1 MNAIGLVQGSLA
13 YRSFNKAKW
22 KGTPLISTER
32 RIEMNY
38 SATLSVIFTILVMVL
53 QGCATP
59 MRQAAVP
66 MGLASQA
73 QVPEMP
79 DVRYRVGVAKD
90 MDAMAQEGI
99 DSYKREVAHFTATGH
114 SGQLPPAVFLAVSGG
129 GDNGAFGAGL
139 LNGWTA
145 AGNRPEFKL
154 VTGISTGALIGPFA
168 FLGSSYDSQLKEFYT
183 TISPKDILEKR
194 GFLAVITD
202 DAVAS
207 NQPLMKLV
215 EKAVTRDMMDA
226 IAAEYK
232 KGRLFLVATVDLDAH
247 QGVIWNMTKIAAS
260 SDPKAADL
268 FRRILI
274 ASASIPGA
282 FPPMM
287 IDVEAGGQ
295 KYQEMHVDG
304 GTMAQVFL
312 YPPALSLKELERK
325 ENVSARERKLYIIR
339 NSRLDPEWAQVDR
352 RTLSILGQAI
362 SSLIQMQGI
371 GDLYRIYLTAQK
383 DSIDYNLAYIPATFN
398 VPKKEEFDTEYMRQ
412 LFDTGYSMAVKGYP
426 WQKNPPG
433 YQPPASTVQ
442 K

>member
-1 MNAIGLVQGSLA
+1 
-13 YRSFNKAKW
+13 
-22 KGTPLISTER
+22 
-32 RIEMNY
+32 MNY
-38 SATLSVIFTILVMVL
+38 SALISIFFTILAMGL

-59 MRQAAVP
+59 ARLPAVP
-66 MGLASQA
+66 AALEDQA
-73 QVPEMP
+73 QVPGLAN
-79 DVRYRVGVAKD
+79 VRYMMGFEKD
-90 MDAMAQEGI
+90 LAAMEKEGI
-99 DSYKREVAHFTATGH
+99 EAYKRELAYFEATGH
-114 SGQLPPAVFLAVSGG
+114 SGQLPPAVFLAISGG
-129 GDNGAFGAGL
+129 GDKGAFGAGL

-168 FLGSSYDSQLKEFYT
+168 FLGSSYDSQLKDFYT
-183 TISPKDILEKR
+183 TVSPKDILEKR
-194 GFLAVITD
+194 SAFAVINN
-202 DAVAS
+202 DAMAS

-215 EKAVTRDMMDA
+215 EKAVTRDMLDA

-247 QGVIWNMTKIAAS
+247 KGVIWNMTKIAAS
-260 SDPKAADL
+260 GDPRAADL

-274 ASASIPGA
+274 ASAAIPGA
-282 FPPMM
+282 FPPTMV
-287 IDVEAGGQ
+287 DVEAGGM

-312 YPPALSLKELERK
+312 YPPSMNIKELERR
-325 ENVSARERKLYIIR
+325 ENVSARKRELYIIR

-352 RTLSILGQAI
+352 RTLSIVGQAI

-383 DSIDYNLAYIPATFN
+383 DGIDYNLAYIPASFK
-398 VPKKEEFDTEYMRQ
+398 VPKKEDFDTEYMRQ
-412 LFDTGYSMAVKGYP
+412 LFDTGYGMAAKGYP
-426 WQKNPPG
+426 WQKVPPG
-433 YQPPASTVQ
+433 LQPSTGTDS

>member
-1 MNAIGLVQGSLA
+1 MTRKESIRENNI
-13 YRSFNKAKW
+13 
-22 KGTPLISTER
+22 
-32 RIEMNY
+32 NY
-38 SATLSVIFTILVMVL
+38 SAVMTVVLTIFVMFL

-59 MRQAAVP
+59 ARLPAVP
-66 MGLASQA
+66 QGLEDQA
-73 QVPEMP
+73 QVPGLA
-79 DVRYRVGVAKD
+79 DVRYRVGFEKD
-90 MDAMAQEGI
+90 MAAMEKEGI
-99 DSYKREVAHFTATGH
+99 EAYKRELENFKATGH
-114 SGQLPPAVFLAVSGG
+114 SDQLPPAVFLAVSGG
-129 GDNGAFGAGL
+129 GDAGAFGAGL
-139 LNGWTA
+139 LCGWTA

-183 TISPKDILEKR
+183 TISPKDIHEKR
-194 GFLAVITD
+194 GPFAVITD
-202 DAVAS
+202 DALAS

-215 EKAVTRDMMDA
+215 EKAVTKDMMDA

-247 QGVIWNMTKIAAS
+247 QGIIWNMTKIAAS
-260 SDPKAADL
+260 SDPRAVDL

-287 IDVEAGGQ
+287 IDVEVGGV

-312 YPPALSLKELERK
+312 YPPSLNIKEWERK
-325 ENVSARERKLYIIR
+325 EKVGTRERKLYIIR

-352 RTLSILGQAI
+352 RTLSIIGQAI
-362 SSLIQMQGI
+362 SSLIQTQGI

-383 DSIDYNLAYIPATFN
+383 DGIDYNLSYIPASFK

-412 LFDTGYSMAVKGYP
+412 LFDTGYGMAVKGYP
-426 WQKNPPG
+426 WQKKPPY
-433 YQPPASTVQ
+433 YQPPTSSDS